1 MNHVTTTDAPARE
14 LAGIEVEGT
23 TRSAFLLRTALVT
36 GGLYGAAAVSPAVR
50 DAFAQSSDAASD
62 AKQDIF
68 VLNFALSLE
77 YLEATFYERALK
89 QVSGM
94 SSDTKKLVEQIH
106 GDEEAHVEAL
116 IAAVE
121 QLGGDKAAR
130 PKFDFSS
137 ALTDEK
143 TFLKTANT
151 LEDTGVS
158 AYNGAAPMLKTKKI
172 IQAAGAIVQV
182 EARHAALIR
191 LERDK
196 PPAPQAFDV
205 ASKQADVL
213 SAVKPFITEG

>member
-1 MNHVTTTDAPARE
+1 MNHFITTDEPSRE

-36 GGLYGAAAVSPAVR
+36 GGIYGASAVSPAVR
-50 DAFAQSSDAASD
+50 NAFAQSKDPESNQD
-62 AKQDIF
+62 QDII
-68 VLNFALSLE
+68 VLNFALVLE

-89 QVSGM
+89 QVSGL
-94 SSDTKKLVEQIH
+94 SSDTKKLVEQIQE
-106 GDEEAHVEAL
+106 DEEAHVKAL
-116 IAAVE
+116 TAAVE

-130 PKFDFSS
+130 PKFNFDS

-158 AYNGAAPMLKTKKI
+158 AYNGAAPMIKTKKI
-172 IQAAGAIVQV
+172 LGAAGSIVQV
-182 EARHAALIR
+182 EARHAALVR

-213 SAVKPFITEG
+213 VAVKPFIVQG